1 MTGRTI
7 LTVGLVSICLSWA
20 RLQVNKMLRS
30 SLVVL
35 LIAFSA
41 SASAED
47 FDYNYFSLGYG
58 RIDFDN
64 VNADGDGFNAG
75 GSYAISDSF
84 HVFAD
89 YGMANLDG
97 GVDATEIDAGIGW
110 HTSLSDVVD
119 LVAGL
124 SYEYVELDAP
134 AITSVD
140 DSGLGL
146 GVGLRFAASEML
158 ELNAGISYVD
168 LSDSGSN
175 TSFEVGG
182 LYDVTD
188 AFSIGLGADWSD
200 DASSY
205 TLSGRFYFGE

>member
-1 MTGRTI
+1 
-7 LTVGLVSICLSWA
+7 
-20 RLQVNKMLRS
+20 MLRS
-30 SLVVL
+30 SIVVL

-41 SASAED
+41 SVSAED

-58 RIDFDN
+58 IIDFDN
-64 VNADGDGFNAG
+64 VNADGDGFNLG
-75 GSYAISDSF
+75 GSYAINESF

-89 YGMANLDG
+89 YSSANLDNNI
-97 GVDATEIDAGIGW
+97 DATGFGAGIGW

-124 SYEYVELDAP
+124 SYEYVEIDVP
-134 AITSVD
+134 GIGNPD
-140 DSGLGL
+140 DNGLGL
-146 GVGLRFAASEML
+146 GVGLRFAASDVL
-158 ELNAGISYVD
+158 ELNAGIEYVD
-168 LSDSGSN
+168 LSDSGSD
-175 TSFEVGG
+175 TGFGVGG

-188 AFSIGLGADWSD
+188 AFSIGLGGNWSD